1 MVKLRR
7 FAPRWPLILAVSFC
21 VYALVLLW
29 NVFAAQDLLRS
40 AADSRLVA
48 DSHRRALAISEFTL
62 DRRNSAEELAHSHEI
77 EAYLVNR
84 ALGMSL
90 QYGLN
95 ANLEGIEQ
103 LFRRHL
109 NQKTLRGAPV
119 YQRVLFVDAQGEI
132 LVDLQPD
139 APPINLPD
147 SPEQEVRLHIDAQS
161 RCIIVLAQVW
171 HKDEYQGV
179 VVTVGDLDQL
189 ALLLISSGNTNE
201 TPAQYQEL
209 LVGPDGLVIMP
220 PGTPYGIDAPPARLL
235 TELPQGHLLP
245 IRTLPGHPHALS
257 DWLAVRSAVAGTPLS
272 LLTLMTE
279 ESVYGHLSSRVFLY
293 SLGLF
298 PLILLFATIAFDRMR
313 LKAIRF
319 QAKYAEADRLRHQSE
334 DQNRR
339 LSQEIAR
346 REALERDLRENTKR
360 LEVMAASLK
369 ASATRA
375 KEASRAKSDFLAAM
389 SHEIRTPMNGVIG
402 MTDLALETELTDE
415 QRDYLGVVKSSAN
428 ALLVIINDI
437 LDFSKIEAGKMAVES
452 IDFDLH
458 ALLKEVMRS
467 LAVKAAE
474 KHLELLCDRSPEVP
488 QRVIGDPGRLRQ
500 ILINLLNNAIKFT
513 DHGEVALTLDATTL
527 AKDQMELRFA
537 VRDTGVG
544 ISEDNQRLIFEAFS
558 QEDSSITRRFGGT
571 GLGLTISTRL
581 AELMGG
587 QIQVES
593 RLGEGS
599 TFSLTLPFG
608 LSHRQSTQ
616 AEQPTNLFG
625 KRVLLIDDN
634 AVNRR
639 VIGRCLV
646 HWGLHLTEANDGMEG
661 LNLLEDPDIPP
672 FDLLLIDYEM
682 PGMNG
687 FEMVDV
693 LNRTRHYENMPMIM
707 LSSGS
712 HGDQPA
718 RCRELGISALLSKP
732 VAEDEL
738 LKSIQTV
745 LGKQVP
751 TSPVRTASEPGPT
764 DSPPATT
771 QPMRPLK
778 ILLAEDNLV
787 NQKLMLKLLAKWG
800 HRVDLANNGQEALDW
815 FDRGRY
821 DLVLMDMQM
830 PLMSGLEATRL
841 IRVREADNRTLGRT
855 PVHALTAAVLP
866 NERAAGITSGVD
878 GYLTKPL
885 NRSELVKLL
894 IQLGERRAEA
904 LATTD

>member
-119 YQRVLFVDAQGEI
+119 YQRILFADAQGEI

-147 SPEQEVRLHIDAQS
+147 GPAHEVRLHIDAQS
-161 RCIIVLAQVW
+161 RCIIVLAPVW

-220 PGTPYGIDAPPARLL
+220 PGTPYGIDAPSARLL

-360 LEVMAASLK
+360 LEDMAASLK

-389 SHEIRTPMNGVIG
+389 SHEIRTPMNGILG
-402 MTDLALETELTDE
+402 LTDLVLKSELSQRQRSYLEM
-415 QRDYLGVVKSSAN
+415 VHSSADR
-428 ALLVIINDI
+428 LLKLINDI
-437 LDFSKIEAGKMAVES
+437 LDFSKIEAG
-452 IDFDLH
+452 
-458 ALLKEVMRS
+458 R
-467 LAVKAAE
+467 
-474 KHLELLCDRSPEVP
+474 LELDIAPFSLRETVSQTLEILAISAAKKNVDLVVDCA
-488 QRVIGDPGRLRQ
+488 RQ
-500 ILINLLNNAIKFT
+500 IPDQLLGDADKLSRVLINLVGNGIKFT
-513 DHGEVALTLDATTL
+513 DQGSVTVTVSDRRPPAPLTSLVDL
-527 AKDQMELRFA
+527 HFEIK
-537 VRDTGVG
+537 DTGIG
-544 ISEDNQRLIFEAFS
+544 IPENQINNVFNTFS
-558 QEDSSITRRFGGT
+558 QLSTTRDSNNRGT
-571 GLGLTISTRL
+571 GLGLVIA
-581 AELMGG
+581 AELVEMMDGK
-587 QIQVES
+587 ISVES
-593 RLGEGS
+593 VPGTGTTFRFNVCLRQAPQEGTVEPS
-599 TFSLTLPFG
+599 PPCQTSRRIDPETLSGSLHILLVEDEYINQTL
-608 LSHRQSTQ
+608 
-616 AEQPTNLFG
+616 
-625 KRVLLIDDN
+625 
-634 AVNRR
+634 AVS
-639 VIGRCLV
+639 
-646 HWGLHLTEANDGMEG
+646 
-661 LNLLEDPDIPP
+661 LLER
-672 FDLLLIDYEM
+672 E
-682 PGMNG
+682 GWQ
-687 FEMVDV
+687 VTV
-693 LNRTRHYENMPMIM
+693 A
-707 LSSGS
+707 
-712 HGDQPA
+712 GD
-718 RCRELGISALLSKP
+718 
-732 VAEDEL
+732 
-738 LKSIQTV
+738 
-745 LGKQVP
+745 
-751 TSPVRTASEPGPT
+751 
-764 DSPPATT
+764 
-771 QPMRPLK
+771 
-778 ILLAEDNLV
+778 
-787 NQKLMLKLLAKWG
+787 
-800 HRVDLANNGQEALDW
+800 GQEALEKHQPGQ
-815 FDRGRY
+815 FD
-821 DLVLMDMQM
+821 LILMDIQM
-830 PLMSGLEATRL
+830 PNMDGYAATQAIRSKEAERGCHTP
-841 IRVREADNRTLGRT
+841 IIAMTAYAIKGDREKCL
-855 PVHALTAAVLP
+855 
-866 NERAAGITSGVD
+866 AAGMD
-878 GYLTKPL
+878 GYISKPVNPEQVRREIESVL
-885 NRSELVKLL
+885 IAVHRLSEGSGKP
-894 IQLGERRAEA
+894 G
-904 LATTD
+904 